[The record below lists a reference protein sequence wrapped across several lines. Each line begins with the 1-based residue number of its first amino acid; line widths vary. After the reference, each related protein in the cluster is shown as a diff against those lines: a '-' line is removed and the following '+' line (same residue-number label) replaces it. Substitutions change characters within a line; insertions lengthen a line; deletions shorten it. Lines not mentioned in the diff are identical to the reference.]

1 MGPFAA
7 APGIDERE
15 DRKPAGVDCESG
27 AEAMAQVSEADV
39 TSAQSDFCLIGGEKR
54 SDGKLAKRVLDGA
67 SKEEQVRTAEAIVGI
82 AGQDGRAV
90 EIGAANSKQEEEKH
104 QTPKAG
110 ERLRDEDAKVDGAF
124 EFSRER
130 DLRTGHGLV

>member
-15 DRKPAGVDCESG
+15 DGKPAGVDCESG
-27 AEAMAQVSEADV
+27 AEAMAQVIEADV

-54 SDGKLAKRVLDGA
+54 SDGKLAERVLDGA
-67 SKEEQVRTAEAIVGI
+67 SIEEQVRTAEAIVGI

-90 EIGAANSKQEEEKH
+90 EIGAANGWHEVVGLLTSF
-104 QTPKAG
+104 AG
-110 ERLRDEDAKVDGAF
+110 ECL
-124 EFSRER
+124 
-130 DLRTGHGLV
+130 